1 LNSTEVRKDTKVRR
15 KEFAQSLSSNEK
27 EPEFTREGVDKDYYQ
42 KGRKRKRR
50 KRTCQKVQSGSK
62 NLRNEKEKKSH
73 LI

>member
-1 LNSTEVRKDTKVRR
+1 MNSTEVRKERF
-15 KEFAQSLSSNEK
+15 KEFKNEVLILK
-27 EPEFTREGVDKDYYQ
+27 FKGALRLIEERVDKDYYQ